1 MAKKKCKWE
10 KIHNK
15 KLDKLH
21 SERRH
26 ISKPKY
32 RIVKNITNNFSSYT
46 LTSEEEFALSFS
58 LDQHIPT
65 KINTN
70 NIKTEFESFFYHIL
84 KHTKNLDQELQDEL
98 KTKIRR
104 TCENYSKL
112 KVPYKHQKR
121 IDKLFRYTDIIILR
135 QDKGRGVAILD
146 RKDYIQKCES
156 ILNTS
161 QFRKL
166 DTNLTKSLERKIQ
179 QTLTKIKH
187 NFEDNEHKKL

>member
-1 MAKKKCKWE
+1 MAKEKCKWA
-10 KIHNK
+10 KVHNK

-21 SERRH
+21 SERRY

-32 RIVKNITNNFSSYT
+32 SIVKNIINNFSSYT
-46 LTSEEEFALSFS
+46 LTSEEEYALSFS

-65 KINTN
+65 KNNTN
-70 NIKTEFESFFYHIL
+70 NIKAELESFFYHIQ
-84 KHTKNLDQELQDEL
+84 KHTKNFDQELQDEL

-112 KVPYKHQKR
+112 KVPYKHQKI
-121 IDKLFRYTDIIILR
+121 IDQLSRNTDIIILR
-135 QDKGRGVAILD
+135 QDKGRGITILD
-146 RKDYIQKCES
+146 RKNYIQKCVS

-166 DTNLTKSLERKIQ
+166 DTN
-179 QTLTKIKH
+179 
-187 NFEDNEHKKL
+187 